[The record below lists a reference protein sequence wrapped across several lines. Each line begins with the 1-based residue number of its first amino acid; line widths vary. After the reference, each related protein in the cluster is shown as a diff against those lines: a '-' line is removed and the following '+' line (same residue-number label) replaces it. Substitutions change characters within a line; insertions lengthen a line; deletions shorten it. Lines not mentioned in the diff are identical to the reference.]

1 VGEKKVSD
9 YIWHWTNGNSKIFTR
24 RNDVAEEA
32 INNGFVVLIKK
43 TKHKIIRY

>member
-1 VGEKKVSD
+1 MGEKEITD

-32 INNGFVVLIKK
+32 IKNGFVVLVKK
-43 TKHKIIRY
+43 TKHNIIRY